1 MILVGNY
8 YENNIEMGRYDAD
21 QGTVLLNRKNG
32 KWDAYGLNGIVI
44 KGEARKIAPLQ
55 LQSKQPA
62 FILTQNNDSVR
73 VVTWP

>member
-1 MILVGNY
+1 LASFIKSLQFIYKSVF
-8 YENNIEMGRYDAD
+8 
-21 QGTVLLNRKNG
+21 KNG